1 MTKKELTAAIKTA
14 LNPTVGDNPT
24 DAQLAA
30 LPNTIA
36 SNLAKAI
43 VEYVKNPEG

>member
-1 MTKKELTAAIKTA
+1 MTKKELTKAIKEA

-24 DAQLAA
+24 EKQLAA
-30 LPNTIA
+30 LSDTIA